1 MKITIA
7 DCDHTAYDEERAV
20 AARFGTD
27 LTWEGADAHTP
38 DEIVARCYDADGIA
52 LQYARFDAALMDRL
66 PNLTVLG
73 RYGVGVDSI
82 DIQAATARGIAVC
95 NVPDY
100 GTESVS
106 DHAIALALALLRDIG
121 HQSRLALVG
130 QASFLSA
137 RPGHL
142 ASASTMGIIGC
153 GLIGSAT
160 ARKAEALGLRVIVC
174 DILADGPVFHGYPA
188 VSLEDLLAEADIV
201 SLHTPLTDQTYH
213 MIDAAALALMKPT
226 ASLVNTARGAVVDTD
241 ALVSALQAGHL
252 RGAGLDTLE
261 TEPVPVDSPLLAC
274 DRVIVTPH
282 IAWYT
287 EETYGVLKTRTIEN
301 IATYLSGT
309 RPRDIVNPEILTDA
323 VTLPVPRRPTNP

>member
-7 DCDHTAYDEERAV
+7 DCDHIAYDEERAV
-20 AARFGTD
+20 AARFGAD
-27 LTWEGADAHTP
+27 LVWQGADAHTP
-38 DEIVARCYDADGIA
+38 DEIVARCLDADGIL
-52 LQYARFDAALMDRL
+52 LQYARFDGALMDRL
-66 PNLTVLG
+66 PNLRVLG

-82 DIQAATARGIAVC
+82 DIDAATARGIAVC

-121 HQSRLALVG
+121 HQSRLGLSG
-130 QASFLSA
+130 QASFLAA

-142 ASASTMGIIGC
+142 ASSSTFGIIGC
-153 GLIGSAT
+153 GRIGTAT
-160 ARKAEALGLRVIVC
+160 ARKASALGFDVIVC
-174 DILADGPVFHGYPA
+174 DIAADGPVFHGYPA
-188 VSLEDLLAEADIV
+188 VGLAELLARADIV
-201 SLHTPLTDQTYH
+201 SLHTPLTEATHH
-213 MIDAAALALMKPT
+213 MIDSAALALMKPT
-226 ASLVNTARGAVVDTD
+226 AALVNTARGGVVDTD
-241 ALVSALQAGHL
+241 ALIETLRAGHL

-274 DRVIVTPH
+274 DRVIITPH

-301 IATYLSGT
+301 VATYLSGA
-309 RPRDIVNPEILTDA
+309 RPRDIVNPEVLA
-323 VTLPVPRRPTNP
+323 GAETLPVPRR